1 MSANV
6 TAVKSTRRVGRRAA
20 GAPAAASAPRIHD
33 TAADFVARFTDFWRP
48 PVDLDALESL
58 LHPEVRLVAPG
69 MEPTHGRAAGIAAFR
84 GVFLLAPDLHLDV
97 QRWSGSGDVV
107 FIEVTLRGTVNG
119 RSLAIPGVD
128 RVLLRDGM
136 VIERIAYFDPS
147 PLLAA
152 ASAPA

>member
-1 MSANV
+1 MSTKV
-6 TAVKSTRRVGRRAA
+6 TAAKRTEQDD
-20 GAPAAASAPRIHD
+20 ASD

-48 PVDLDALESL
+48 PVDLDRLESL

-69 MEPTHGRAAGIAAFR
+69 MEPTLGRAAGIAAFR
-84 GVFLLAPDLHLDV
+84 NVFLLAPDLHIDV
-97 QRWSGSGDVV
+97 ERWSGSGDVV

-128 RVLLRDGM
+128 RVLLHDGLA
-136 VIERIAYFDPS
+136 IERIAYFDPS

-152 ASAPA
+152 AGTPA